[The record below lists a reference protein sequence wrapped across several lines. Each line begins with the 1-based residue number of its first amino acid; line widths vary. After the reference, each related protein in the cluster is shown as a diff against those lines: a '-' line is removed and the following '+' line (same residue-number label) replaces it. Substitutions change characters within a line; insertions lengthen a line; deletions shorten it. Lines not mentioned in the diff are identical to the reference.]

1 MEGRFLTPLQLWQDF
16 SPTRQPLDVNY
27 VESVSVEGI
36 SFKTLFFNAFSDE
49 GGKVRT
55 LARLFLPDPKGKKMI
70 IFVPDFGDDPY
81 ETALSIAKMGY
92 NVGYVDL
99 TGEGG
104 LSTEYSGSYAFGKL
118 SEAKKNLHNCM
129 PSAKASPVFLWTR
142 MLSRFVTLLMDLFP
156 KCKPIVMGAR
166 QANEIVW
173 PLCAMD
179 DRLYGGVSVLG
190 WGMQVHRDNLPLEE
204 DENQHKWE
212 IALSPQAYAKYTV
225 CPMLIVTATN
235 HASHTFDKLDHMVS
249 LLPEASM
256 CATVVSNRLNHQ
268 ISGSSYF
275 TLWRWIE
282 GRYSAKKELPKNPEL
297 TYTVDEGGI
306 QFAVTPDQS
315 DKKAASVFLFY
326 TFDEDDPEYRSWQSM
341 NAKAEE
347 EDTRFT
353 VRIAPCD
360 RELTAYA
367 CVRYRDGVEI
377 ASTPLTIALTPDM
390 PRKRLTPS
398 KLLFDT
404 SMDITFFAE
413 TRSVVLPD
421 DDFQVARCPQG
432 IQGIMAK
439 DGALISYCVG
449 EKRRIAAAGAL
460 QIWAYTDQE
469 REFSIRMTVLRDGV
483 YRTYTAK
490 QYLPDSAE
498 WQRFELDPEDFRDQD
513 RLPMGDWS
521 GMKRIKIEQAEGILF
536 NNMLWV

>member
-1 MEGRFLTPLQLWQDF
+1 MEARFLTPLQLWQDF
-16 SPTRQPLDVNY
+16 SPSRQPLDVNY
-27 VESVSVEGI
+27 VSSETVEDI
-36 SFKTLFFNAFSDE
+36 PLKTLFFNAFSDE
-49 GGKVRT
+49 DGKVRA

-70 IFVPDFGDDPY
+70 IYVPDFGDDPY
-81 ETALSIAKMGY
+81 KTALEIAHMGY
-92 NVGYVDL
+92 NVGYVDI
-99 TGEGG
+99 TGEG
-104 LSTEYSGSYAFGKL
+104 SVCTEYTGSYAYGKL
-118 SEAKKNLHNCM
+118 SEAKKNLHNCL

-156 KCKPIVMGAR
+156 RSKPIVFGTR
-166 QANEIVW
+166 QANEVVW

-179 DRLYGGVSVLG
+179 NRMYGGVSVLG
-190 WGMQVHRDNLPLEE
+190 WGLQEHRNNLPLEE

-212 IALSPQAYAKYTV
+212 IALSPQAYAKYMV
-225 CPMLIVTATN
+225 CPILIVTSTN
-235 HASHTFDKLDHMVS
+235 HASHTFDKLDHLVS
-249 LLPEASM
+249 LLPEPSM

-297 TYTVDEGGI
+297 TYTVDGEGI

-315 DKKAASVFLFY
+315 DKKAASVFLFFTY
-326 TFDEDDPEYRSWQSM
+326 DEKDPEYRSWQSLT
-341 NAKAEE
+341 AKAEE
-347 EDTRFT
+347 EDTHFT

-360 RELTAYA
+360 HEVVAYA

-377 ASTPLTIALTPDM
+377 ASTPLAVTLTPDM

-413 TRSVVLPD
+413 TRGVTLAD
-421 DDFQVARCPQG
+421 DAFQVARCPQG
-432 IQGIMAK
+432 IQGVVAK
-439 DGALISYCVG
+439 EGNLVSYCVG
-449 EKRRIAAAGAL
+449 EKRRIVASGSL
-460 QIWAYTDQE
+460 QVWAYTEEE
-469 REFSIRMTVLRDGV
+469 RVFYISLTVLRDGV
-483 YRTYTAK
+483 YHTYTAK
-490 QYLPDSAE
+490 QYLPGSME

-521 GMKRIKIEQAEGILF
+521 GMKRIEIEQAEGILF